1 VSARHAVLSIGTVLV
16 LGLGVYLLVAVR
28 ADPAAEPP
36 RAAERAAPP
45 TRPAASPPSDPATPA
60 RAPTAPPAGAPAA
73 AGARAPAWIPSHPG
87 APLPAPAV
95 ASADAATAGS
105 DDLGGPKLELVMDEA
120 NKAYDRGDY
129 DDAKAVAARVLARQ
143 PSNARML
150 RIMVS
155 ASCIDGDSAT
165 AMTSYARLSA
175 ADQAQMRTRCARYG
189 ITFPEK

>member
-36 RAAERAAPP
+36 AAADRAAPP
-45 TRPAASPPSDPATPA
+45 TRAAAPPPSEPAAPVA
-60 RAPTAPPAGAPAA
+60 APTPPPAGPPTAA
-73 AGARAPAWIPSHPG
+73 RAGAPAWIPSHPG
-87 APLPAPAV
+87 APPAPAV

-105 DDLGGPKLELVMDEA
+105 DELSGPKLELVMDEA

-129 DDAKAVAARVLARQ
+129 DDAKTVAARVLARQ

-165 AMTSYARLSA
+165 ALASYAKLPA

-189 ITFPEK
+189 IAFPEK